1 VDPLSLS
8 TVEQLNLN
16 TFDGHRRSHPPVL
29 RELVAIGFRQRRLIV
44 VCFCGVL
51 LGAIIVAIL
60 QPDRYTSEMK
70 IMVKRERVDP
80 IVTPEATVGPQF
92 ASEVTE
98 AELNSE
104 VELLKTR
111 DLLEKVVRECG
122 LHDQGNSA
130 WSKISAMF
138 GSHTASERT
147 PRTDAQVP
155 RAVNSLQKKLSVEVM
170 KKTNLILVSYESSDP
185 VFSARVLTILADL
198 YLQKHLD
205 VHRPSGALDF
215 FHQETERYRK
225 GLAEAHARL
234 VEFNRNANVISS
246 QFEKEAALQK
256 LTEFQ
261 ANGRQTEGAIAEIQ
275 QHISILEK
283 QLTTTPIRMVTQV
296 RRMDD
301 ASLLSQL
308 RANLVTLELKRT
320 ELLQKFAPT
329 YRPVQGLEVQIAQ
342 IRAALAEADS
352 SQLHEETTDSDPLYL
367 ALNTEMVKA
376 KADLAGLQ
384 ARAEATARSA
394 EMYRENARSLESK
407 EIAQSDLLRT
417 VKAEEERYLLYLR
430 KEDEARI
437 SDALDRRRI
446 INVAVAEAATVP
458 AFPSNRRALTLFVG
472 LLLAVLLSFGMGWI
486 CEFLDPTF
494 RTPDEVRAFLN
505 VTVLAALPANGEK
518 NADTNVSSLLSP

>member
-1 VDPLSLS
+1 VD
-8 TVEQLNLN
+8 QLNLN
-16 TFDGHRRSHPPVL
+16 TVEQPNLNTFDSHRRSHSPVL
-29 RELVAIGFRQRRLIV
+29 RELVAIGFRQRRLVV

-60 QPDRYTSEMK
+60 QPNRYASEMK

-80 IVTPEATVGPQF
+80 IVTPEASAGPQF

-98 AELNSE
+98 EELNSE

-122 LHDQGNSA
+122 LLDQSDSA
-130 WSKISAMF
+130 WSKALAVFGTHTRSEQIS
-138 GSHTASERT
+138 
-147 PRTDAQVP
+147 RTDTQVP

-185 VFSARVLTILADL
+185 VLSARVLNILADL

-215 FHQETERYRK
+215 FHQETQRYRK
-225 GLAEAHARL
+225 GLAEAQARL

-256 LTEFQ
+256 LTEFES
-261 ANGRQTEGAIAEIQ
+261 NRRQTEAAIAETQ
-275 QHISILEK
+275 QYVSILEN
-283 QLTTTPIRMVTQV
+283 QLTSIPIRMVTQV
-296 RRMDD
+296 RKLDD
-301 ASLLSQL
+301 AALLSQL
-308 RANLVTLELKRT
+308 RANLVTLELKKT

-329 YRPVQGLEVQIAQ
+329 YRPVQELDVQIAQ
-342 IRAALAEADS
+342 TRAALADADKL
-352 SQLHEETTDSDPLYL
+352 QLHEETTDSDPVRL
-367 ALNTEMVKA
+367 TISSQMVKA

-384 ARAEATARSA
+384 ARAEATARNVQL
-394 EMYRENARSLESK
+394 YRETARSLESK

-446 INVAVAEAATVP
+446 INVAVAEAATIP
-458 AFPSNRRALTLFVG
+458 AFPSTHRTLTLFVG
-472 LLLAVLLSFGMGWI
+472 LLLAAMFSFGMAWI

-505 VTVLAALPANGEK
+505 VSVLAALPANGEK
-518 NADTNVSSLLSP
+518 NAKMDIYGLLSP

>member
-1 VDPLSLS
+1 MDPLNLN

-16 TFDGHRRSHPPVL
+16 TFDGHRRSHAPVL
-29 RELVAIGFRQRRLIV
+29 RELVAIGFRQRRLLV
-44 VCFCGVL
+44 VCFCAVL
-51 LGAIIVAIL
+51 LGAIIVALL
-60 QPDRYTSEMK
+60 QHDRYSSEMK

-80 IVTPEATVGPQF
+80 VVTPEATSQPQF
-92 ASEVTE
+92 APEVTE
-98 AELNSE
+98 EELNSE

-122 LHDQGNSA
+122 LQDQGVSA
-130 WSKISAMF
+130 WSKILARF
-138 GSHTASERT
+138 GTHTVSERT
-147 PRTDAQVP
+147 PRTDPQVP

-185 VFSARVLTILADL
+185 VFAARVLNILADL

-215 FHQETERYRK
+215 FHQETQRYRK
-225 GLAEAHARL
+225 GLAEAQARL

-256 LTEFQ
+256 FTEFES
-261 ANGRQTEGAIAEIQ
+261 NRRQTEGAIAETQ

-283 QLTTTPIRMVTQV
+283 QLTSIPIRMVTQV
-296 RRMDD
+296 RKLDD
-301 ASLLSQL
+301 AALLSQL
-308 RANLVTLELKRT
+308 RTNLVSLELKRT

-329 YRPVQGLEVQIAQ
+329 YRPVQELDAQIAQ
-342 IRAALAEADS
+342 SRAALAEADKL
-352 SQLHEETTDSDPLYL
+352 QLHEETTDRDPVHLMISS
-367 ALNTEMVKA
+367 EMVKA
-376 KADLAGLQ
+376 KAELAGLQ
-384 ARAEATARSA
+384 ARAEATAQSVQK
-394 EMYRENARSLESK
+394 YRENARSLESK

-437 SDALDRRRI
+437 SDTLDRRRI

-458 AFPSNRRALTLFVG
+458 AFPSNHRTMTLLVG
-472 LLLAVLLSFGMGWI
+472 VLLAATLSFGMAWI
-486 CEFLDPTF
+486 SEFLDPTF

-505 VTVLAALPANGEK
+505 VAVLAALPADGEK
-518 NADTNVSSLLSP
+518 SAETDVSSFL